1 MLAAFVGNITRVA
14 NDVQCHSFIVGSD
27 MSDISTVTE
36 MSTFTQRSQVSRVA
50 LRELA
55 GSADHSIK
63 SAHRSCSEL

>member
-50 LRELA
+50 L
-55 GSADHSIK
+55 
-63 SAHRSCSEL
+63 

>member
-1 MLAAFVGNITRVA
+1 MLAGFVGTRVA

-50 LRELA
+50 L
-55 GSADHSIK
+55 
-63 SAHRSCSEL
+63 